1 MASRVAHWDKQ
12 APSYDRRTSAL
23 ERRIMAASR
32 GWVGRRA
39 RGATL
44 EIAVGTGAN
53 FSYYPPEVTLT
64 GVDFSPAML
73 QLAGRRAADL
83 DRAVPLHQADAAALP
98 FADASFDSVVC
109 TFAMC
114 CVPDEKAA
122 LFEAIRVLRPGGDL
136 LLADHVVASSVPVR
150 VVQQLVELV
159 TVPLHGEHFTRRPL
173 TVLRGFEVQILD
185 AERLTMGA
193 IERVQARKPA

>member
-53 FSYYPPEVTLT
+53 FSYYPSEVTLT

-122 LFEAIRVLRPGGDL
+122 LFEAIRVLRPGETCSWRTMSWP
-136 LLADHVVASSVPVR
+136 ARSRFASCSSWWSW
-150 VVQQLVELV
+150 
-159 TVPLHGEHFTRRPL
+159 
-173 TVLRGFEVQILD
+173 
-185 AERLTMGA
+185 
-193 IERVQARKPA
+193 